1 MKNKE
6 LNISWLYPDI
16 LNLHGDRGNIMAI
29 ENVGKKLGLD
39 VNIKRIDSYNQEID
53 FENTDIILLNPGEV
67 KVLPKIIE
75 ALKKQN
81 DEMKQYIESNKVLVV
96 IGTTGAVFGKKIEFL
111 NESEIEGLN
120 YLNMDAKQ
128 RKDVYGNDI
137 YFKLK
142 EDENIEIVGSQIQLM
157 DFYTD
162 SESTLGNVEYGRGNN
177 DDKTEGA
184 VYKNLIFTN
193 TLGPVFVKNPWFA
206 EKLIRQAMENKKVNI
221 KEEKLE
227 YELEK
232 KSLEAIKNFIN
243 RKGE

>member
-16 LNLHGDRGNIMAI
+16 LNLHGDRGNVMAI

-39 VNIKRIDSYNQEID
+39 VNIKRVDSYSEKID

-75 ALKKQN
+75 TLKKQK
-81 DEMKQYIESNKVLVV
+81 DEMDKYIENNKIFIV
-96 IGTTGAVFGKKIEFL
+96 IGTTGAILAKQIEFQD
-111 NESEIEGLN
+111 ESKVEGLG
-120 YLNMDAKQ
+120 YFDMEAKQ
-128 RKDVYGNDI
+128 RENVYGNDI
-137 YFKLK
+137 HFKLK
-142 EDENIEIVGSQIQLM
+142 QDENIEIVGSQIQLI
-157 DFYTD
+157 DFYINPD
-162 SESTLGNVEYGRGNN
+162 IALGNVEYGRGNN

-184 VYKNLIFTN
+184 IYKNLIFTN
-193 TLGPVFVKNPWFA
+193 ALGPVFVKNPWFA
-206 EKLIRQAMENKKVNI
+206 EKLIRQAMENKKLDMP
-221 KEEKLE
+221 EERLE